1 MKLKHGKKFV
11 QKTGSIW
18 RLLFVFA
25 LFPWLRQ
32 YRILDDDTVTDLEE
46 QYNNDDYDVVGSDG
60 DSGISNSTHTYTM
73 NKNTENALKS
83 KIYSLNEKIAR
94 LTEMNKSLIASKR

>member
-1 MKLKHGKKFV
+1 MKLKYGKMFV
-11 QKTGSIW
+11 KKTGSIW

-32 YRILDDDTVTDLEE
+32 YRILDDDKVNDVEE
-46 QYNNDDYDVVGSDG
+46 QYDKDDNNDG
-60 DSGISNSTHTYTM
+60 DSGTHTHM
-73 NKNTENALKS
+73 MDKNTENALKS
-83 KIYSLNEKIAR
+83 KIYSLNEKVAR